1 MLESMRRGAQT
12 WVAKIFFGL
21 LVFSFAIWGVADVFT
36 GWGRGSVATVGGAD
50 ITSEEFSREYQRELD
65 SFSRE
70 ANQKLTAE
78 QGQAL
83 GLDRRVIS
91 QMLGGAAIENHAREL
106 GLDLSDATLVETL
119 QNDPNLKAADGKFSR
134 DALLDRLR
142 QLGLSERAFL
152 TLYRKDELRTQMLG
166 SLIKGLTVPKPMID
180 LVHAYNEEKRTVEW
194 LTIDAD
200 KVITMPAVDDTKL
213 KERYEADKARYMT
226 PEYRKFQILTL
237 SVDDLK
243 KQVSVTDDEI
253 EKSYAVTK
261 DSYDTP
267 EQRRVQQIAFK
278 DKSTAETALKALRD
292 GSKSFGDVAKD
303 AGAKDSDVDLGLITK
318 KALID
323 KTIADA
329 AFALEKDKYSDVI
342 EGRFATVI
350 LRVTQIEPGTHKTL
364 ADVKDSVRDKLAIE
378 KARQSLQQKH
388 DEVEDARSA
397 GKTLKEIADTQKLA
411 YQDVAG
417 ADRNGLAPDGKP
429 VMTSTDAPKIM
440 TDVFAPD
447 VSALDQGV
455 ELPSG
460 AYAWI
465 AITGTDAPKQKTFEE
480 VKGEVELDFKGFER
494 QRLVTELANK
504 LVLKINAGEPMT
516 AIEAEAG
523 AKTEKSEPFTRATI
537 PQGLSEAAVA
547 QAFVLADGKATSAQT
562 SDRGSRTIFKVIAI
576 TPAPAPTKEQLDK
589 LTSELQSDYTN
600 QVLNEYAE
608 TLKARYNASINEV
621 ELKRALGI
629 ATEQ

>member
-12 WVAKIFFGL
+12 WVAKILFGL

-36 GWGRGSVATVGGAD
+36 GWGRGSVGSVGGTD

-65 SFSRE
+65 AFSRE
-70 ANQKLTAE
+70 ANQRLTAE

-91 QMLGGAAIENHAREL
+91 QMLGGAAIETHARDL
-106 GLDLSDATLVETL
+106 GLDLSDATLVEML
-119 QNDPNLKAADGKFSR
+119 QNDPNLKGADGKFSR
-134 DALLDRLR
+134 DALIDRLR

-166 SLIKGLTVPKPMID
+166 SLIKGLTIPPAMVD
-180 LVHAYNEEKRTVEW
+180 LLHAYNDEKRTVEW

-200 KVITMPAVDDTKL
+200 KVIKITPADDTKL
-213 KERYEADKARYMT
+213 KERYEADKSRYMT
-226 PEYRKFQILTL
+226 PEFRKFQILTL

-243 KQVSVTDDEI
+243 KQMTITDEEI
-253 EKSYAVTK
+253 EKSYAATK

-278 DKSTAETALKALRD
+278 DKAAADTALKALRD
-292 GSKSFGDVAKD
+292 GSKSFGDTAKD
-303 AGAKDSDVDLGLITK
+303 AGAKDTDVDLGLITK

-323 KTIADA
+323 KKIADA

-342 EGRFATVI
+342 EGRFATVV
-350 LRVTQIEPGTHKTL
+350 LRVTQIEAGKTKTL
-364 ADVKDSVRDKLAIE
+364 ADVKDDVRDKLAIE
-378 KARQSLQQKH
+378 KARQALQEKH

-397 GKTLKEIADTQKLA
+397 GKTLKEIAESLKLA

-417 ADRNGLAPDGKP
+417 VDREGNGHDGKP
-429 VMTSTDAPKIM
+429 VLTTSDSSKIV

-447 VSALDQGV
+447 ASALDMGV

-465 AITGTDAPKQKTFEE
+465 NLTGTEEPKQKPFDE
-480 VKGEVELDFKGFER
+480 VKGEVELDYTGFER

-504 LVLKINAGEPMT
+504 LIQKINAGEPMS
-516 AIEAEAG
+516 ALEAEAG
-523 AKTEKSEPFTRATI
+523 AKPEKSEPFTRKTI

-562 SDRGSRTIFKVIAI
+562 TDRGSRTIFKVAAI
-576 TPAPAPTKEQLDK
+576 TPAPPATKEQRDK
-589 LTSELQSDYTN
+589 LTADLQSDYTN

-608 TLKARYNASINEV
+608 TLKARYKASINEV

-629 ATEQ
+629 TTEQ

>member
-12 WVAKIFFGL
+12 WVAKILFGL

-36 GWGRGSVATVGGAD
+36 GWGRGSVASVGGTH
-50 ITSEEFSREYQRELD
+50 ITAEEYSREYQRELEA
-65 SFSRE
+65 FSRE

-91 QMLGGAAIENHAREL
+91 QMLGGAAIETHARDL
-106 GLDLSDATLVETL
+106 GLDLSDATLIDTL
-119 QNDPNLKAADGKFSR
+119 KNDPNLKGADGKFSR

-142 QLGLSERAFL
+142 QLGLSERGFL

-180 LVHAYNEEKRTVEW
+180 LLHAYNEEKRTVEW

-200 KVITMPAVDDTKL
+200 KVITIPAADDTKL
-213 KERYEADKARYMT
+213 KERYEADKSRYMT

-243 KQVSVTDDEI
+243 KQMTVTDEEI

-278 DKSTAETALKALRD
+278 DKATADAALKALRD
-292 GSKSFGDVAKD
+292 GSKSFGDVAKE
-303 AGAKDSDVDLGLITK
+303 AGAKDTDADLGLITK

-323 KTIADA
+323 KKIADA

-364 ADVKDSVRDKLAIE
+364 ADVKGEVSDKLAIE
-378 KARQSLQQKH
+378 KAKQALQQKH
-388 DEVEDARSA
+388 DDVEDARSA
-397 GKTLKEIADTQKLA
+397 GKTLKEVADTLKLS

-417 ADRNGLAPDGKP
+417 ADRQGLGPDGKP
-429 VMTSTDAPKIM
+429 VMATSDSTKIM

-447 VSALDQGV
+447 ASALDQGV

-465 AITGTDAPKQKTFEE
+465 NLTGTDAPKQKTFDE
-480 VKGEVELDFKGFER
+480 VKGEVELDYKGFER

-516 AIEAEAG
+516 AIETEAG
-523 AKTEKSEPFTRATI
+523 AKAEKSEPFARKTV

-547 QAFVLADGKATSAQT
+547 QAFVLGEGKATSAQT
-562 SDRGSRTIFKVIAI
+562 TDRGSRTIFKVVAI

-589 LTSELQSDYTN
+589 LTTELQAVYTN
-600 QVLNEYAE
+600 QMLNEYAE
-608 TLKARYNASINEV
+608 TLKARYNASINEN

-629 ATEQ
+629 VTEQ